1 MKAAQNM
8 DTYPFTIIYFP
19 DTIKNKLFHKVTQG
33 HDEAQEKLCDSGY
46 ISHVETYQGCV
57 SSSHNAEAK
66 PWMPLGYFYNHLL
79 AGDNGTRGRIH
90 WQRSLE
96 TTWRRSENG
105 VTGRQKAK
113 LCSHTCRGHTL
124 HVLILSLFFC
134 QAPQRKRLGHSCPF
148 TQRGNMTF
156 LWHFWDESNN

>member
-1 MKAAQNM
+1 MKW
-8 DTYPFTIIYFP
+8 
-19 DTIKNKLFHKVTQG
+19 H
-33 HDEAQEKLCDSGY
+33 

-79 AGDNGTRGRIH
+79 ARDNGTRGRIH

-96 TTWRRSENG
+96 TTWRRSEHW
-105 VTGRQKAK
+105 VTGRQEAR
-113 LCSHTCRGHTL
+113 LRAHTCRGHAL
-124 HVLILSLFFC
+124 HVLIISLFFC
-134 QAPQRKRLGHSCPF
+134 QAPQKKRLGHSCPF

-156 LWHFWDESNN
+156 LWHFWDESNNKPPSQIIHVSLNFFNLKIHHKLWCNLKKQANPIT